1 MKTLKKLIIL
11 FVLFFIYTYFIS
23 IDTLPNSIE
32 IFQGEQINIPT
43 LWGIN
48 IKKENKESIEASTNL
63 STSTFENVGN
73 ETITVNLFD
82 KIKLKT
88 INIKVLEDV
97 EVIPVGQIV
106 GIKLYTNGVL
116 VIGSTSIENE
126 NGEIC
131 KPFAS
136 TQIQEGDTIVSLNG
150 TTVNNTKELIEIINE
165 SKGEEIEIT
174 YIQNEQQKTE
184 KIKPVLCED
193 GQYKIGLWVRDS
205 AGGVGT
211 ITFYDEETNSFA
223 GLGHAI
229 TDIDTVEIINIS
241 SGEIDDVNILAIQKG
256 EKNVPGKIQG
266 TIIKN
271 AEIGSIY
278 KNTQYGIYG
287 IIKNLSN
294 LKIDYTKKM
303 KVASRQEIELGEA
316 TCLSEIDGEVKEYS
330 LNIEKI
336 YLNNNYDNKSMLVK
350 ITDEELLEK
359 TGGIVQGMSGSP
371 IIQNGK
377 FIGAITHVFVD
388 APQIGYAVFG
398 DIMVKE
404 IQ

>member
-32 IFQGEQINIPT
+32 IFQGEKINLPT

-336 YLNNNYDNKSMLVK
+336 YLNNNYDNKSML
-350 ITDEELLEK
+350 
-359 TGGIVQGMSGSP
+359 
-371 IIQNGK
+371 
-377 FIGAITHVFVD
+377 
-388 APQIGYAVFG
+388 
-398 DIMVKE
+398 E
-404 IQ
+404 I

>member
-116 VIGSTSIENE
+116 VVGSTSIENE

>member
-116 VIGSTSIENE
+116 VVGSTSIENE

-211 ITFYDEETNSFA
+211 ITFYNEETNSFA

>member
-116 VIGSTSIENE
+116 VVGSTSIENG

-150 TTVNNTKELIEIINE
+150 TTVNNTKELVEIINE
-165 SKGEEIEIT
+165 SKGEEIDIT

-211 ITFYDEETNSFA
+211 ITFYNEETNSFA

-316 TCLSEIDGEVKEYS
+316 TCLSGIDGEVKEYS

-388 APQIGYAVFG
+388 SPQIGYAVFG
-398 DIMVKE
+398 EIMVKE

>member
-116 VIGSTSIENE
+116 VVGSTSIENE

-150 TTVNNTKELIEIINE
+150 TTINNTKELVKIINE

-211 ITFYDEETNSFA
+211 ITFYNEETNSFA

-316 TCLSEIDGEVKEYS
+316 TCLSGIDGEVKEYS

-388 APQIGYAVFG
+388 STQIGYAVFG

>member
-184 KIKPVLCED
+184 KIKPVLCEY

-256 EKNVPGKIQG
+256 EKNVPWKIQG